1 MGGRAGGGAAGGMG
15 SGSRGNGGYS
25 SKRAKEMADKYL
37 GDFKNPELKKS
48 LAEGL
53 AEFDKEFGIPDRV
66 TVTASDLGSR
76 IYGQIRTKSGHIEI
90 NSRYEDGRLDM
101 SHAKHTMIHELAHS
115 IDKTLDKT
123 VEIKGYRIMRKVK
136 PENKAF
142 DKKLTSAYK
151 TFKFNYG
158 NTATKQIGG
167 YALTNKNEFFA
178 DAVATHM
185 TGTKNQYTTF
195 AFNMAKSMT
204 GK

>member
-1 MGGRAGGGAAGGMG
+1 MGGRSGGGASGGMG
-15 SGSRGNGGYS
+15 RGSRGSGGL
-25 SKRAKEMADKYL
+25 SKRAEALAQKYL
-37 GDFKNPELKKS
+37 GDVKNPELRKQ

-53 AEFDKEFGIPDRV
+53 EAFDKEFGIPDRV
-66 TVTASDLGSR
+66 TVTVKDLGGR
-76 IYGQIRTKSGHIEI
+76 TYGQIYTKSGRIEI

-115 IDKTLDKT
+115 IDKTLDK
-123 VEIKGYRIMRKVK
+123 VAELKGYRVMRKVK
-136 PENKAF
+136 PEYKGF

-151 TFKFNYG
+151 TFKINYG
-158 NTATKQIGG
+158 NAATKQIGG

-195 AFNMAKSMT
+195 AYNMAKSMT